1 VIIFRYLTTQ
11 ILQVMAA
18 VTVILLVVSFTS
30 RFLQYL
36 GDAVAGKLTTDIL
49 VLLML
54 SRLPEFLV
62 VILPLAFF
70 LGVLLAYGRMYAD
83 NEMTVLSAC
92 GYSRNRLLQVT
103 MGSASLVAALVAVLS
118 LYAAPAGLQS
128 TERLRQIQ
136 SELTEL
142 DLIVPGQFQQFNR
155 GMRTTYAEAIEET
168 ELGRQLNNA
177 FVAIREESV
186 EGGQPGLRIVVS
198 ETARPILDQAT
209 GRRFMLLEN
218 GYFYDG
224 VPGQAGYQVTR
235 FREQGILLPDQIDIA
250 PVLRERALP
259 TVELLGSTVPAN
271 QAELQW
277 RISVI
282 LIIPILALMAVP
294 LSKVGPRQGR
304 FSKLVPA
311 TLIYGSYFLL
321 LEMTR
326 ERIESGEAS
335 AMPGMWWIH
344 ALYLLVG
351 VIMFIGV
358 PVRKPSQAPAASIA
372 ESTGQA

>member
-1 VIIFRYLTTQ
+1 MIIFRYLSTQ

-18 VTVILLVVSFTS
+18 VTFMLLVVSFTS

-92 GYSRNRLLQVT
+92 GFSRNRMLAVT
-103 MGSASLVAALVAVLS
+103 MGSAALVTALVAVLS

-128 TERLRQIQ
+128 TERLRQMQ

-142 DLIVPGQFQQFNR
+142 DLIVAGQFQQFNR
-155 GMRTTYAEAIEET
+155 GLRTTYAELIAET

-177 FVAIREESV
+177 FVAIREDV
-186 EGGQPGLRIVVS
+186 GEGGQPGLRILVS
-198 ETARPILDQAT
+198 ETARPVLDEVS

-224 VPGQAGYQVTR
+224 MPGEASFQVTR
-235 FREQGILLPDQIDIA
+235 FAEQGILLPDQVDIA

-259 TVELLGSTVPAN
+259 TRELVGSAEPRN

-282 LIIPILALMAVP
+282 LIIPVLALMSVP
-294 LSKVGPRQGR
+294 LSRVGPRQGR

-311 TLIYGSYFLL
+311 ALIYGSYFML

-326 ERIESGEAS
+326 ERIESGEA
-335 AMPGMWWIH
+335 AVFPGMWWIH
-344 ALYLLVG
+344 AVYLLAGIV
-351 VIMFIGV
+351 MFIGL
-358 PVRKPSQAPAASIA
+358 PTSRSRSRPDATPEAQQ
-372 ESTGQA
+372 T

>member
-1 VIIFRYLTTQ
+1 VIIFRYLSMQ
-11 ILQVMAA
+11 ILQVMTA
-18 VTVILLVVSFTS
+18 VTIILLVVSFTS

-92 GYSRNRLLQVT
+92 GFSRNRMLMVT
-103 MGSASLVAALVAVLS
+103 MGSAGLVAALVAFLS
-118 LYAAPAGLQS
+118 LYAAPVGLQS

-142 DLIVPGQFQQFNR
+142 DLIVAGQFQQFNR
-155 GMRTTYAEAIEET
+155 GLRTTYAEIIEET
-168 ELGRQLNNA
+168 GLGRQLNNA
-177 FVAIREESV
+177 FVAIREDNI
-186 EGGQPGLRIVVS
+186 EGSQPGLRIVVS
-198 ETARPILDQAT
+198 ETARPIQDQST

-224 VPGQAGYQVTR
+224 MPGQADFQITR
-235 FREQGILLPDQIDIA
+235 FAEQGILLPDQVDIA

-259 TVELLGSTVPAN
+259 TRELLGSSLPQN

-282 LIIPILALMAVP
+282 LIIPVLALMSVP
-294 LSKVGPRQGR
+294 LSRVGPRQGR

-311 TLIYGSYFLL
+311 TMIFGSYFLL
-321 LEMTR
+321 LEMMR
-326 ERIESGEAS
+326 ERIESGEVA
-335 AMPGMWWIH
+335 AVPGMWWIH
-344 ALYLLVG
+344 LAYLLAG
-351 VIMFIGV
+351 VVMYIGL
-358 PVRKPSQAPAASIA
+358 PVRKPPSGTTVATEQ
-372 ESTGQA
+372 T

>member
-1 VIIFRYLTTQ
+1 
-11 ILQVMAA
+11 MAA
-18 VTVILLVVSFTS
+18 VTIILLVVSFTS

-92 GYSRNRLLQVT
+92 GFSRNRMLAVT
-103 MGSASLVAALVAVLS
+103 MGSAAVVTALVAALS
-118 LYAAPAGLQS
+118 LHAAPTGLQS
-128 TERLRQIQ
+128 TERLRQMQ

-142 DLIVPGQFQQFNR
+142 DLIVAGQFQQFNR
-155 GMRTTYAEAIEET
+155 GLRTTYAEIIEET
-168 ELGRQLNNA
+168 EIGRQLNNA
-177 FVAIREESV
+177 FVAIREDTV

-198 ETARPILDQAT
+198 ETARPILDENT

-224 VPGQAGYQVTR
+224 VPGEADFQVTR
-235 FREQGILLPDQIDIA
+235 FAEQGILLPDQVDIA

-259 TVELLGSTVPAN
+259 TRDLLGSQLPQN

-282 LIIPILALMAVP
+282 LIIPILALMSVP
-294 LSKVGPRQGR
+294 LSRVGPRQGR

-311 TLIYGSYFLL
+311 TLIFGSYFVL
-321 LEMTR
+321 LELTR
-326 ERIESGEAS
+326 ERIESGEA
-335 AMPGMWWIH
+335 AAFPGMWWIH
-344 ALYLLVG
+344 AVYLLIGIV
-351 VIMFIGV
+351 MFIGLPALKPRSGA
-358 PVRKPSQAPAASIA
+358 PVTVEPELP
-372 ESTGQA
+372 

>member
-1 VIIFRYLTTQ
+1 MIIFRYLSTQ
-11 ILQVMAA
+11 IFQVMAA
-18 VTVILLVVSFTS
+18 VTIILLVVSFTS

-92 GYSRNRLLQVT
+92 GFSRNRMLAVT
-103 MGSASLVAALVAVLS
+103 MGSAAVVTALVAALS
-118 LYAAPAGLQS
+118 LHAAPTGLQS
-128 TERLRQIQ
+128 TERLRQMQ

-142 DLIVPGQFQQFNR
+142 DLIVAGQFQQFNR
-155 GMRTTYAEAIEET
+155 GLRTTYAEIIEET
-168 ELGRQLNNA
+168 EIGRQLNNA
-177 FVAIREESV
+177 FVAIREDTV

-198 ETARPILDQAT
+198 ETARPILDENT

-224 VPGQAGYQVTR
+224 VPGEADFQVTR
-235 FREQGILLPDQIDIA
+235 FAEQGILLPDQVDIA

-259 TVELLGSTVPAN
+259 TRDLLGSQLPQN

-282 LIIPILALMAVP
+282 LIIPILALMSVP
-294 LSKVGPRQGR
+294 LSRVGPRQGR

-311 TLIYGSYFLL
+311 TLIFGSYFVL
-321 LEMTR
+321 LELTR
-326 ERIESGEAS
+326 ERIESGEA
-335 AMPGMWWIH
+335 AAFPGMWWIH
-344 ALYLLVG
+344 AVYLLIGIV
-351 VIMFIGV
+351 MFIGLPALKPRSGA
-358 PVRKPSQAPAASIA
+358 PVTVEPELP
-372 ESTGQA
+372 